1 MLVYCLN
8 MCYYKDVRL
17 KNNTMQNSCEISNI
31 VLFSKSL
38 IKNSLFAYQFHQIID
53 LLDILYF
60 ITVCYKVK
68 SIQDF
73 L

>member
-1 MLVYCLN
+1 MLVHCLN

-31 VLFSKSL
+31 VLFSKSQ